1 MTPPAL
7 TSLDIESDLV
17 AQTVLPIAFQGK
29 EVALEARAY
38 RSDKVGFEA
47 VALINRGKAAPTDA
61 APLVRVHSGCVTGD
75 IFHSLRCDCH
85 AQLHA
90 ALEQITKTPNAV
102 LIYLP
107 FHEGRGIG
115 LFEKIKAYALQD
127 KGLDTVDANL
137 QLGHPVDARDY
148 QLAAEI
154 LNDLGFCNIR
164 LMTNN
169 PSKMDALVKAGI
181 SVKEQVP
188 LVVPISAHNERY
200 LATKRDRLS
209 HKL

>member
-7 TSLDIESDLV
+7 TSVDIDSDLV

-47 VALINRGKAAPTDA
+47 VALINRAEADEADEP
-61 APLVRVHSGCVTGD
+61 PLVRVHSGCITGD

-85 AQLHA
+85 AQLRA
-90 ALEQITKTPNAV
+90 ALERITKTPNGV

-137 QLGHPVDARDY
+137 ELGHPVDARDY

-154 LNDLGFCNIR
+154 LNDLGFCSIR

-169 PSKMDALVKAGI
+169 PSKKDSLVKAGI
-181 SVKEQVP
+181 TVTEQVP
-188 LVVPISAHNERY
+188 LVVPVSAHNERY